1 MSYQQ
6 HHLAAPPTANSGGPT
21 EPSYAACG
29 KTCAS
34 NGPPRIIRERPSA
47 PRLCLCH
54 VGAIGCHW
62 ETRRGMGLRQA
73 TLPRYAVQH
82 SSTSHCPSARSRL
95 PCKPGSTWPSTPPPI
110 RWTPGLSL
118 SSLLAGVPGHVRP
131 VVERETSRPVSL
143 SSPLSRFSSSCI
155 SFHFTPFRGPM
166 LPAGPSLFKSPP
178 PRLQW
183 LPDLQDMGSDWGP
196 RSLRSVFYP
205 GSPSSQRRGPPVQ
218 SLVRYPRLVC
228 PVIDGQMQPW
238 PGFVY
243 PTLHPASARHAC
255 PPPPPPPPPSSNNS
269 PLVPRPPP
277 AAAKRSLAHL
287 MYFSC
292 PQTQSGLCQEIR
304 LSSYRRSELDRAEA
318 RCPPLASPRLGR
330 RHYFPSFSLIPPG
343 SCTAPP
349 SGPLLLPSRRPTI
362 KPALVVPPRHWKS
375 LLSSE
380 PAWPNTFPTLIS
392 VSGL

>member
-95 PCKPGSTWPSTPPPI
+95 PCKPGSTWPSTPPPSA
-110 RWTPGLSL
+110 RRRAYLSL
-118 SSLLAGVPGHVRP
+118 LCWRVFLAMFVPSSNERP
-131 VVERETSRPVSL
+131 VGRYPSP
-143 SSPLSRFSSSCI
+143 SPLSRFSSSCI

-166 LPAGPSLFKSPP
+166 LPAGPSLFKSPL

-183 LPDLQDMGSDWGP
+183 LPDLQDMGPDWGP

-205 GSPSSQRRGPPVQ
+205 GSPSSQRRGPPSPVPGPLPTPCLPRHRWADATLAGLRLPYAAPCQ
-218 SLVRYPRLVC
+218 RTPRL
-228 PVIDGQMQPW
+228 
-238 PGFVY
+238 
-243 PTLHPASARHAC
+243 
-255 PPPPPPPPPSSNNS
+255 PPPPLLPHPPTTV
-269 PLVPRPPP
+269 PLYLVPPP

-318 RCPPLASPRLGR
+318 RCPPPASPRLGR

-392 VSGL
+392 VFGL